1 MSRFFIPSEN
11 ISENRIII
19 NGSDVNH
26 IKNVLRYKKGN
37 KIEVS
42 DSSGNVYSCEIE
54 VIGDTVIE
62 LSVLEKKTSE
72 SELSVKITLFQGM
85 PKGDKMD
92 MIVQKTVELG
102 VAEIVPVN
110 MERTIVKLDKKKAEA
125 RTERWNKISE
135 SAAKQSGRGIIPK
148 VYIPVSFK
156 EALKMCSGMDMT
168 ILPYENAD
176 GMSKSAELI
185 KKAAEQK
192 KVAVF
197 IGPEGGFSSEEV
209 EEAEAQGA
217 KIVTLGRRILRT
229 ETAGLTVLSL
239 LMFENEVINDKN

>member
-37 KIEVS
+37 KIDVS
-42 DSSGNVYSCEIE
+42 DSSGNLYSCIIE
-54 VIGDTVIE
+54 DIGEEVVE
-62 LSVLEKKTSE
+62 LSILEKKKSE
-72 SELSVKITLFQGM
+72 SELSVKIMLFQGM

-92 MIVQKTVELG
+92 LIVQKTVELG
-102 VAEIVPVN
+102 VSEIIPVN
-110 MERTIVKLDKKKAEA
+110 MERSIVKLDKKKALT

-148 VYIPVSFK
+148 VHTPVSFK
-156 EALKMCSGMDMT
+156 DALELCRDMDM
-168 ILPYENAD
+168 IVIPYENAD
-176 GMSKSAELI
+176 GIRGAEKII
-185 KKAAEQK
+185 KEAAKQTK
-192 KVAVF
+192 TAVF
-197 IGPEGGFSSEEV
+197 IGPEGGFSAEEIEV
-209 EEAEAQGA
+209 AERYGA
-217 KIVTLGRRILRT
+217 KMITLGKRILRT

-239 LMFENEVINDKN
+239 LMFENEVINGN